1 MSSLKRWLPACCIM
15 LFMLMLPNVI
25 LAAPASSPA
34 RSTTRPIQVNIDGAF
49 ISADRSPFIQ
59 SGRMMIPIRTLAS
72 LGLHYSW
79 DATRHTVTI
88 TNSSNDHF
96 EMTQGQSI
104 AYKNGEPVQMDSEA
118 NNYNGRI
125 MIPAKFVSEAFG
137 YSVYYEKIRE
147 IIFIQSQNFTPA
159 AQAIH
164 SADLKQARLAA
175 ISLPVRYSFKPGT
188 SVQSD
193 QSQYYSYAF
202 SLKDATR
209 YAYSN
214 GEITTV
220 VEITGTAATAIW
232 QASQADIPGYP
243 ATTFGGV
250 QPAYIS
256 DLFQDSF
263 SYNNGVYSGY
273 HTLSDGTVTTFK
285 FPGLSYTEL
294 LRAIPE

>member
-1 MSSLKRWLPACCIM
+1 MSSLKRWFPACCIM

-49 ISADRSPFIQ
+49 ISADRSPFILA
-59 SGRMMIPIRTLAS
+59 GRTMIPIRTLAS

-79 DATRHTVTI
+79 NGIRHTVTI
-88 TNSSNDHF
+88 TNSSNDQF

-104 AYKNGEPVQMDSEA
+104 AYKNGVPVQMDSEA
-118 NNYNGRI
+118 NNYNGRL
-125 MIPAKFVSEAFG
+125 MVPAKFISEAFG

-147 IIFIQSQNFTPA
+147 IIFIQSKNFTPD
-159 AQAIH
+159 AQVIH

-175 ISLPVRYSFKPGT
+175 VSLPVRYSFKPGT

-193 QSQYYSYAF
+193 RSQYFTYSFA
-202 SLKDATR
+202 SKDATR

-220 VEITGTAATAIW
+220 VEITGTTATAIW
-232 QASQADIPGYP
+232 QASEADIPGYP

-263 SYNNGVYSGY
+263 SYDNGVYSGY
-273 HTLSDGTVTTFK
+273 QRLSDDTVTTFK
-285 FPGLSYTEL
+285 FSGLPYTDL
-294 LRAIPE
+294 IRAIPE

>member
-1 MSSLKRWLPACCIM
+1 
-15 LFMLMLPNVI
+15 
-25 LAAPASSPA
+25 
-34 RSTTRPIQVNIDGAF
+34 
-49 ISADRSPFIQ
+49 
-59 SGRMMIPIRTLAS
+59 
-72 LGLHYSW
+72 
-79 DATRHTVTI
+79 
-88 TNSSNDHF
+88 
-96 EMTQGQSI
+96 MTQGQSI
-104 AYKNGEPVQMDSEA
+104 AYKNGDPVQMDSEA

-147 IIFIQSQNFTPA
+147 IIFIQSQNFTPD

-193 QSQYYSYAF
+193 ESQYYSYAF

-232 QASQADIPGYP
+232 QASEADIPGYP

-263 SYNNGVYSGY
+263 SYDNGGYSGY
-273 HTLSDGTVTTFK
+273 HTLSDGTVQPLNSPASLT
-285 FPGLSYTEL
+285 LS
-294 LRAIPE
+294 